1 MIPVPAV
8 EVGLPTGGGTFALLS
23 NMELDERLPPGGGLA
38 VLLPVTELVDPLLA
52 AGSPV
57 VSL

>member
-8 EVGLPTGGGTFALLS
+8 EVGLPAGGGTSALLS
-23 NMELDERLPPGGGLA
+23 DMELDERLPPGGLA
-38 VLLPVTELVDPLLA
+38 ILLPITEFVDPLLA